1 MEMLIYLCVAE
12 RKIDS
17 YFPNGQFFL
26 QGYYSP
32 YCLNASN
39 RMGWVISLCKRA
51 YSDTTFFFCVG
62 SQIHPA
68 AKILW
73 ARQLK
78 YEIKYKDIQII
89 VFEISLRN

>member
-51 YSDTTFFFCVG
+51 YSDTTFFFLGREPDPPSSESIV
-62 SQIHPA
+62 STTI
-68 AKILW
+68 
-73 ARQLK
+73 
-78 YEIKYKDIQII
+78 EI
-89 VFEISLRN
+89 

>member
-51 YSDTTFFFCVG
+51 YSDTTFFLCGEPDPPSGENIVG
-62 SQIHPA
+62 TTI
-68 AKILW
+68 
-73 ARQLK
+73 
-78 YEIKYKDIQII
+78 EI
-89 VFEISLRN
+89 

>member
-51 YSDTTFFFCVG
+51 YSDTTFFFLCREPDPPSSENIVG
-62 SQIHPA
+62 TTI
-68 AKILW
+68 
-73 ARQLK
+73 
-78 YEIKYKDIQII
+78 EI
-89 VFEISLRN
+89 

>member
-1 MEMLIYLCVAE
+1 M
-12 RKIDS
+12 
-17 YFPNGQFFL
+17 P
-26 QGYYSP
+26 
-32 YCLNASN
+32 
-39 RMGWVISLCKRA
+39 VIEWDGSLA
-51 YSDTTFFFCVG
+51 YVNVPIPTRHFFFCVG